1 MDSTE
6 MTLSAESASSAL
18 MTPLEITSCAY
29 AELPGLVEVVKGELD
44 LFVLVPDAEGKH
56 ASRVLYRTLKTG
68 ELLICPPNLSSEY
81 KVLAVATPD
90 AEFRGCNDLSLLA
103 QESDAFASLLLKWL
117 NFEQAGLLDSQLLDA
132 AEYSFEEVTSVSAD
146 QLLIARLEAGSA
158 TFGDHALSGQWL
170 PIGPGW
176 TLQVSAGSQLDIAT
190 AQELIDAQGYELVL
204 QAVSQLMS
212 AQILETVHV
221 HQQLEASWIEQSI
234 RNDIDL
240 VSEASG
246 KIEQVFNTRSEHF
259 FSSSGGEDAV
269 FACAQA
275 IGRMLELDMVKP
287 AFIKPDLPITTYL
300 QGIAE
305 SSKIRIRRVK
315 LDTGWLAEDS
325 GPLLGFLKETGEP
338 VALVPEKNVCYRM
351 YSADGQ
357 ELGTVDRATADQLED
372 FAFSFYRTFQK
383 MELTLRNIFRFGS
396 FGNRYTIILL
406 IIVGLLG
413 GLLSIATPVAT
424 NLLFSTVIPSSDQS
438 QLLYLIGGMGAML
451 IGSTLFGLVRSLT
464 TLRLQTL
471 LNNNIQAAIWDHL
484 LRLPVTFFSRFN
496 AGDLAI
502 RANSINEIR
511 EILAGSTITVI
522 LSSIF
527 SIFSL
532 ILMFVYSAKMAMISL
547 AYVLVITL
555 VSALF
560 IVRQHRLHKEILE
573 YEGEMNGF
581 MFQLVS
587 GIAKIKNSA
596 AENRA
601 FFQWSSHFSRQQNT
615 MFQMN
620 KLNAGLATF
629 NAIIPVCATL
639 LLFIGVG
646 FFNVNLSAGQFVGFN
661 SALGQFIGGFSALLM
676 VIPDLLEIKPL
687 YKRVQPVLEQET
699 ETHDEMPPMEPLTGR
714 LEIQNVCY
722 RYPGA
727 ATDTLKNVSLQAKPG
742 EFIALV
748 GSSGSG
754 KSTLLKLMLGFDKPS
769 TGSLFYG
776 NIDMHSRD
784 IPSLRRQIGVVLQKS
799 KIYPGSIQENVI
811 GNLPLSADDAMA
823 ALEAAGF
830 KDDLE
835 QLPMGLHTVIG
846 EAGSLS
852 GGQKQR
858 ILIARAL
865 VNKPKILLFD
875 EATSALDNKTQKIV
889 SESLDQLQATRIVIA
904 HRLSTIQGADRIYV
918 MDKGVIVEQGNY
930 AELIAQ
936 RGVFYDLAKRQIA

>member
-1 MDSTE
+1 MTTCVDSELT
-6 MTLSAESASSAL
+6 AL
-18 MTPLEITSCAY
+18 MTPLEIATCAY
-29 AELPGLVEVVKGELD
+29 TELPALVEVLEGELD
-44 LFVLVPDAEGKH
+44 LFILVPDEQEKH
-56 ASRVLYRTLKTG
+56 YSRVLYRSLKAG
-68 ELLICPPNLSSEY
+68 EILFCPPDFECEY
-81 KVLAVATPD
+81 ALLACATTD
-90 AEFRGCNDLSLLA
+90 SRFRGSDNLGPFERESETLA
-103 QESDAFASLLLKWL
+103 PLLLKWL
-117 NFEQAGLLDSQLLDA
+117 NFEYAELLDSQSIEFGKYNFDT
-132 AEYSFEEVTSVSAD
+132 EE
-146 QLLIARLEAGSA
+146 LISSEHLGFARMRSGEAR
-158 TFGDHALSGQWL
+158 FGGRTLFGEWL
-170 PIGPGW
+170 PVGPGW
-176 TLQVSAGSQLDIAT
+176 TLQLMAGSELELVSITDLMASCGYNTLINAT
-190 AQELIDAQGYELVL
+190 AQLMAA
-204 QAVSQLMS
+204 QAV
-212 AQILETVHV
+212 ETVRL

-234 RNDIDL
+234 WNDVDL
-240 VSEASG
+240 VAEASG
-246 KIEQVFNTRSEHF
+246 KIEQVFNTHREHF
-259 FSSSGGEDAV
+259 FRGVGDDDAV
-269 FACAQA
+269 FACVQA
-275 IGRMLELDMVKP
+275 IGRYLELDIVKP
-287 AFIKPDLPITTYL
+287 VYVKPDLPVTTYL

-305 SSKIRIRRVK
+305 SSKVRMRRVK
-315 LDTGWLAEDS
+315 LDSGWIREDN
-325 GPLLGFLKETGEP
+325 GPLLGFLKDSGEP
-338 VALVPEKNVCYRM
+338 VALIPEQNVRYRM
-351 YSADGQ
+351 FTADGH
-357 ELGTVDRATADQLED
+357 EKGIVDRSSTDLLED
-372 FAFSFYRTFQK
+372 FAFIFYRTFQK
-383 MELTLRNIFRFGS
+383 MELNLRNIFRFGA
-396 FGNRYTIILL
+396 FGNRDTIMLL

-424 NLLFSTVIPSSDQS
+424 NLLFSTVIPSSDHS
-438 QLLYLIGGMGAML
+438 QLLYLTGGMGAML
-451 IGSTLFGLVRSLT
+451 MGSMLFGLVRSLT

-484 LRLPVTFFSRFN
+484 LRLPVMFFSRYN

-502 RANSINEIR
+502 RANSINKIR

-527 SIFSL
+527 SVFSL
-532 ILMFVYSAKMAMISL
+532 GLMFFYSAKMAMISL
-547 AYVLVITL
+547 LYMFAIVL

-560 IVRQHRLHKEILE
+560 IVRQHRLNKEILE

-581 MFQLVS
+581 MFQLIS

-601 FFQWSSHFSRQQNT
+601 FFQWSSHFSRQQST
-615 MFQMN
+615 MFKMN

-629 NAIIPVCATL
+629 NAIIPVGATL

-646 FFNVNLSAGQFVGFN
+646 FFSVTLNAGQFVGFN
-661 SALGQFIGGFSALLM
+661 SALGQFIGGFSALIM

-687 YKRVQPVLEQET
+687 YKRVQPVLDQET
-699 ETHDEMPPMEPLTGR
+699 ETHDEMPPMEPINGR

-776 NIDMHSRD
+776 NIDMNSRD

-799 KIYPGSIQENVI
+799 KIYPGSILENVI
-811 GNLPLSADDAMA
+811 GNLPLSTDDAMD

-835 QLPMGLHTVIG
+835 QFPMGLHTVIG

-865 VNKPKILLFD
+865 VNRPKILLFD

-904 HRLSTIQGADRIYV
+904 HRLSTVQGADRIYV
-918 MDKGVIVEQGNY
+918 MDKGVIIEQGSY

-936 RGVFYDLAKRQIA
+936 RGVFYDLAERQIA